1 MSVAISF
8 SPIVSANTINQTD
21 GSAGNDEI
29 NGVEVWR
36 NTHNLVGTV
45 TVPPGAKLII
55 NAGASITLAAGS
67 ALIVDGAICAGDTGC
82 GATAGGTISFTWQSP
97 ADELSLIHI

>member
-1 MSVAISF
+1 MILSSMSVAISF

-36 NTHNLVGTV
+36 NTHNLVGNV

-55 NAGASITLAAGS
+55 NATPVGMNINKN
-67 ALIVDGAICAGDTGC
+67 I
-82 GATAGGTISFTWQSP
+82 
-97 ADELSLIHI
+97 